1 MLPSIGCHIIFNL
14 KQFGAMTMA
23 KKEFNDAAD
32 DKINGYIISMS
43 QKELDMIRQQVRP
56 FQFKRDLGDWVAA
69 QTGCVPAIDILNE
82 TVTSPSPQMMIQCTQ
97 EMADKIQAHFAD
109 DIAGVRKVLQFG
121 DIPPEDRGCWKP
133 RGKRDPKP

>member
-1 MLPSIGCHIIFNL
+1 
-14 KQFGAMTMA
+14 MA

-32 DKINGYIISMS
+32 KKISGYIINLS
-43 QKELDMIRQQVRP
+43 QKELDPINEQVRP

-82 TVTSPSPQMMIQCTQ
+82 TVATASPQMMIQCTQ

-109 DIAGVRKVLQFG
+109 DIAGVRKTVQLS

-133 RGKRDPKP
+133 RGKHDPKP